1 MSQDSHKQAKII
13 VGYLN
18 TLIREIEQ
26 NPEIS
31 TWVVRQI
38 LKTVKDRAE
47 QLADDLEDEESN
59 YRVLSISQGC
69 YDSTH
74 RQ

>member
-13 VGYLN
+13 VKYLN

-38 LKTVKDRAE
+38 LKTVKDKAE
-47 QLADDLEDEESN
+47 ELADELEDEDSN

-69 YDSTH
+69 YDSIH